1 MTLIRSPLHKS
12 ILNLPPLLDPG
23 DFGHGIERRVILE
36 AGVLVIRIVDV
47 MVGIRTPVQTPV
59 DA

>member
-1 MTLIRSPLHKS
+1 VTLLRSPLYKP
-12 ILNLPPLLDPG
+12 IRDLPPLLDPG
-23 DFGHGIERRVILE
+23 DFGDGIERRVILE

-47 MVGIRTPVQTPV
+47 IAGIRTPVQTPV